1 MQMLRGNLATRPF
14 YNERLVV
21 LLLALLGVV
30 ALAMTT
36 FNVTQL
42 MSLSARRS
50 ELRQEISADEQQA
63 AKVRADAAALQ
74 SSVDR
79 TGLMTLAGSTRLAN
93 TLIDQRTFSWTTFF
107 GYIEDVIPMDV
118 RLTAVAP
125 EIDKGKLYVT
135 MLLVGRKADHVAAF
149 MSGLEETGAF
159 FDVVPVTR
167 DRTDEGFERVSV
179 RGEYRPTEGTIVE
192 PPATGT
198 GRSRTQ
204 GGGR

>member
-63 AKVRADAAALQ
+63 AKVRTDAAALQ

-198 GRSRTQ
+198 GRSRPQ

>member
-1 MQMLRGNLATRPF
+1 MQMLRGNLSTRPF
-14 YNERLVV
+14 YNERLVG
-21 LLLALLGVV
+21 LLLTLLGVV
-30 ALAMTT
+30 ALAMTA

-42 MSLSARRS
+42 VGLSSRRS
-50 ELRQEISADEQQA
+50 QLRQEISADEQQA
-63 AKVRADAAALQ
+63 AKVRADAAAMQ

-79 TGLMTLAGSTRLAN
+79 TALVTLAGSTRLAN

-125 EIDKGKLYVT
+125 EIDKGKLFVT
-135 MLLVGRKADHVAAF
+135 MLLVGRKAEHVATF
-149 MSGLEETGAF
+149 MSGLEQTGAF

-192 PPATGT
+192 PPSTGT
-198 GRSRTQ
+198 GRSRGQ

>member
-1 MQMLRGNLATRPF
+1 MQMLRGNLASRPF

-21 LLLALLGVV
+21 LVLALLGAVAV
-30 ALAMTT
+30 ALTA
-36 FNVTQL
+36 FNATQL
-42 MSLSARRS
+42 VGLSARRS
-50 ELRQEISADEQQA
+50 QLRQEIAADEQQA

-74 SSVDR
+74 ASVDR
-79 TGLMTLAGSTRLAN
+79 TALMTLAGSTRLAN

-135 MLLVGRKADHVAAF
+135 MLLIGRKPEHVAAF

-167 DRTDEGFERVSV
+167 DRTDEGLERVSV
-179 RGEYRPTEGTIVE
+179 RGEYRPVEGAIVE
-192 PPATGT
+192 PPSTGT
-198 GRSRTQ
+198 GRRAGA